1 MLGEEIYKQISS
13 MRSMLGE
20 YYLDEDSREK
30 LVKYIESLR
39 DSQCQTVD
47 DVKPEITI
55 SMDEYK
61 ELLIIKGR
69 YEIIKGR
76 YEELNSRT
84 LIPQIRYPYTGVT
97 YRSFDEENINS
108 DDRVEPESI

>member
-1 MLGEEIYKQISS
+1 MIGEEIYKQISS
-13 MRSMLGE
+13 AFGE
-20 YYLDEDSREK
+20 YYLDEDSRER

-47 DVKPEITI
+47 DMKAEITI

-69 YEIIKGR
+69 YE
-76 YEELNSRT
+76 ELNSRT
-84 LIPQIRYPYTGVT
+84 GISQIRYPYTGVT
-97 YRSFDEENINS
+97 YRSFDEENTS
-108 DDRVEPESI
+108 CEDRVEPELK

>member
-1 MLGEEIYKQISS
+1 MIGEEIYKQISC
-13 MRSMLGE
+13 MLGE
-20 YYLDEDSREK
+20 CYLDEDSREK

-47 DVKPEITI
+47 NVKSEITI

-69 YEIIKGR
+69 YE
-76 YEELNSRT
+76 ELSNRT

-97 YRSFDEENINS
+97 YRSSDEEDRS
-108 DDRVEPESI
+108 CDDRVEPESI

>member
-1 MLGEEIYKQISS
+1 MIGEEIYKQIST
-13 MRSMLGE
+13 MLGE
-20 YYLDEDSREK
+20 CYLDEDSREK

-47 DVKPEITI
+47 NVKPEITI

-69 YEIIKGR
+69 YE
-76 YEELNSRT
+76 ELKSRT
-84 LIPQIRYPYTGVT
+84 FIPQTRYPYTGVT

-108 DDRVEPESI
+108 DDRAEPELK

>member
-1 MLGEEIYKQISS
+1 MIGEEIYEQISG
-13 MRSMLGE
+13 MLGE
-20 YYLDEDSREK
+20 CYLDEDSREK
-30 LVKYIESLR
+30 LVKYIKSLR

-69 YEIIKGR
+69 YE
-76 YEELNSRT
+76 ELNSRI
-84 LIPQIRYPYTGVT
+84 LIPQTRYPYTRVT
-97 YRSFDEENINS
+97 YRSSDEENTS
-108 DDRVEPESI
+108 CYDRVEQESK

>member
-1 MLGEEIYKQISS
+1 MIGEEIYKQISG
-13 MRSMLGE
+13 MLGE
-20 YYLDEDSREK
+20 CYLDEDSRER

-47 DVKPEITI
+47 NVKAEITI

-61 ELLIIKGR
+61 ELL
-69 YEIIKGR
+69 IIKGR

-84 LIPQIRYPYTGVT
+84 LIPQIRYPYTRVT
-97 YRSFDEENINS
+97 YRSFDEEPTSS
-108 DDRVEPESI
+108 DDRVEPETR

>member
-69 YEIIKGR
+69 YE
-76 YEELNSRT
+76 ELKSRT
-84 LIPQIRYPYTGVT
+84 FIPQITHPYTGVT
-97 YRSFDEENINS
+97 YRSCDEE
-108 DDRVEPESI
+108 DRSCEDKVEPESI

>member
-1 MLGEEIYKQISS
+1 MIGEEIYKQIST
-13 MRSMLGE
+13 MLGE
-20 YYLDEDSREK
+20 CYLDEDSREK

-47 DVKPEITI
+47 DVKSEITI

-61 ELLIIKGR
+61 ELL
-69 YEIIKGR
+69 IIKGR

-84 LIPQIRYPYTGVT
+84 LIPQIRYPYTRVT
-97 YRSFDEENINS
+97 YRSFDEENTAI
-108 DDRVEPESI
+108 DDRVEPEAK

>member
-1 MLGEEIYKQISS
+1 MIGEEIYKQI
-13 MRSMLGE
+13 RGVLGE
-20 YYLDEDSREK
+20 CYLDEDGREK

-47 DVKPEITI
+47 NVKAEITI

-69 YEIIKGR
+69 YE
-76 YEELNSRT
+76 ELNSRT
-84 LIPQIRYPYTGVT
+84 LIPQTRYPYTGVT
-97 YRSFDEENINS
+97 YRSFDEENASS
-108 DDRVEPESI
+108 DDRVEPESK

>member
-1 MLGEEIYKQISS
+1 MIGEEIYEQIST
-13 MRSMLGE
+13 MVGE
-20 YYLDEDSREK
+20 CYLDEDSREK

-39 DSQCQTVD
+39 DSQYQTVD

-61 ELLIIKGR
+61 ELL
-69 YEIIKGR
+69 IIKGR

-97 YRSFDEENINS
+97 YRSFDEENTS
-108 DDRVEPESI
+108 CDDRVEPESR

>member
-1 MLGEEIYKQISS
+1 MTGEEIYEQIG
-13 MRSMLGE
+13 SMLGE
-20 YYLDEDSREK
+20 CYLDEDSREK

-47 DVKPEITI
+47 NVKSEITI

-69 YEIIKGR
+69 YE
-76 YEELNSRT
+76 ELNSRT
-84 LIPQIRYPYTGVT
+84 VIPQIRYPYTEVT
-97 YRSFDEENINS
+97 YRSFDEKNVSN
-108 DDRVEPESI
+108 DDRVEPESK

>member
-69 YEIIKGR
+69 YE
-76 YEELNSRT
+76 ELNSRT

-97 YRSFDEENINS
+97 YRSFDEENAS
-108 DDRVEPESI
+108 CDDRVEPESK

>member
-1 MLGEEIYKQISS
+1 MIGEEIYKQISS
-13 MRSMLGE
+13 AFGE
-20 YYLDEDSREK
+20 YYLDEDSRER

-47 DVKPEITI
+47 DMKAEITI

-61 ELLIIKGR
+61 ELL
-69 YEIIKGR
+69 IIKGR

-97 YRSFDEENINS
+97 YRSSDEENINS
-108 DDRVEPESI
+108 DGRVEPELK